1 MKEGKTKKIVG
12 DTVIIFKSHA
22 LFIIK
27 EKTMA

>member
-1 MKEGKTKKIVG
+1 MKEEKTEKVVG